1 VASEVTS
8 TGLAPTDGYRF
19 GRFRRLGEQ
28 LEAAAGLDRF
38 VGPVRQVAVRVIPRG
53 PIKDA
58 LHGVW
63 LGHPLHPLLTDLP
76 IGFWTSAFVLDLF
89 GRRHRAAADALV
101 GLGVVSALPTAAAGL
116 ADWSELN
123 EPERRSGL
131 VHAAANVT
139 ATALYAMSLV
149 ARLRGPRLSGVTLGM
164 AGAAAATFGGF
175 LGGHLTF
182 RRASGVNQAA
192 DAPTGDDWTE
202 LHVEGALEQN
212 KPTLAHL
219 ERAPLAA
226 VDGAE
231 PAALF
236 ARCSHL
242 GGPLQ
247 DGDYVDG
254 CLRCPWHA
262 STFRVADGAVIH
274 GPATAP
280 QPAYELRV
288 VDERIEARRRPSA

>member
-1 VASEVTS
+1 MSEAASTEI
-8 TGLAPTDGYRF
+8 APTDGFRF
-19 GRFRRLGEQ
+19 GPFRRLGEQ
-28 LEAAAGLDRF
+28 LEAAADLDRF
-38 VGPVRQVAVRVIPRG
+38 VEPLQQVAARVIPKGRF
-53 PIKDA
+53 KDA

-63 LGHPLHPLLTDLP
+63 LGHPLHPVLTDLP
-76 IGFWTSAFVLDLF
+76 IGFWTSAFVLDLL
-89 GRRHRAAADALV
+89 GRRRQAAADILV

-123 EPERRSGL
+123 QPERRSGL

-149 ARLRGPRLSGVTLGM
+149 ARRRGRRLSGVTLGV

-202 LHVEGALEQN
+202 LEVEGTLERN

-219 ERAPLAA
+219 EGAPLAA
-226 VDGAE
+226 VDGGE

-262 STFRVADGAVIH
+262 STFRVADGTVIH

-288 VDERIEARRRPSA
+288 VEERIEARRRPSA